1 MSKVIMWNL
10 MSLDGYFNG
19 IEDWQLDFHNYAYG
33 DELEQFSLEQLE
45 SAGGLIFGR
54 VTFEGMA
61 KYWVNDT
68 TEIGN
73 KMRIIPKYVFS
84 RTLKSLKDN
93 EWENSYLLK
102 NDLVKEID
110 ELKEKSNKDIFIF
123 GSAKL
128 SDEMISYD
136 LIDEFRICVVPVILG
151 NGQRLFKPKKSELKL
166 ELVKSKQL
174 KTGGLLLYYKPI
186 R

>member
-1 MSKVIMWNL
+1 MWNL

-45 SAGGLIFGR
+45 TAGGLIFGR

-61 KYWVNDT
+61 KYWVSDT

-84 RTLKSLKDN
+84 RTLKNLNDN
-93 EWENSYLLK
+93 EWENSFLLK
-102 NDLVKEID
+102 DDLVNEIE
-110 ELKEKSNKDIFIF
+110 ELKEISKKDIFVF

-128 SDEMISYD
+128 SNELLSND

-151 NGQRLFKPKKSELKL
+151 NGQRLFTPKKSELRL
-166 ELVKSKQL
+166 ELVKSRQL
-174 KTGGLLLYYKPI
+174 KTGGIILYYNPI